1 MKGSTYRA
9 LEIPVGKQMS
19 SSEPAPPSSKP
30 WPWLTA
36 IVFFVLCLLFFG
48 RDLNFSAYAHP
59 DESSKIDQ
67 IVHTHYNFNHPL
79 LMLNSAR
86 LVADVSG
93 KSSDFEA
100 VKLIGRS
107 VSVVYASL
115 AVSILALVMGR
126 LYGSVA
132 AIATGLFVMTNP
144 RLFEYA
150 HYFKEEPTLLVGIS
164 LSLLSMVIYSE
175 KSTVWTAGL
184 LGAATALAFAG
195 KYAGIIILPF
205 SIYMVFAFSK
215 NRPRDLGILLAGF
228 LIVFVL
234 VNLPAFQS
242 LTKAFG
248 RLDREVEHLR
258 VGKEVARKIPHG
270 IYTDRYWHSATPVLL
285 GLLAL
290 YAWSLFKRGFKI
302 KPIEWVLTL
311 VPTVYFAILSFIPM
325 TLDRYFLPCGVLLAC
340 LSAAG
345 LTGVLQFKHGKW
357 IALALIVLSVGWQVP
372 RLYDANEG
380 FSHDHLGELVQF
392 MNANLP
398 ADSVILVGKGLRAIP
413 LGPFKISNHQI
424 SHTDTLD
431 SLRKEGITHLIV
443 SPRNNKYYMNRN
455 SNLTRNSDEE
465 FKGLKS
471 LYETLFIQGQLL
483 REWKAG
489 STTYPA
495 REIRLYSI
503 KQVENAPESR
513 DPNQRNK

>member
-1 MKGSTYRA
+1 
-9 LEIPVGKQMS
+9 MS
-19 SSEPAPPSSKP
+19 MPELAPPSFKP

-59 DESSKIDQ
+59 DERYKINQ
-67 IVHTHYNFNHPL
+67 IVNAHYNFHHPL
-79 LMLNSAR
+79 LMLDSAR
-86 LVADVSG
+86 LIATVSG

-115 AVSILALVMGR
+115 AVSILVLVMGR
-126 LYGSVA
+126 LYGSIA

-144 RLFEYA
+144 RLFEFA
-150 HYFKEEPTLLVGIS
+150 HYFKEEPTLLAGIS
-164 LSLLSMVIYSE
+164 LSLLAMVIYSE

-184 LGAATALAFAG
+184 LGAATALAFSG

-205 SIYMVFAFSK
+205 SIYMVFALSK
-215 NRPRDLGILLAGF
+215 NRPRDFGVLLAGF

-234 VNLPAFQS
+234 VNFPAFQS
-242 LTKAFG
+242 LPKVFG
-248 RLDREVEHLR
+248 SLDREVKHLS
-258 VGKEVARKIPHG
+258 VSTGGVARKIPHG
-270 IYTDRYWHSATPVLL
+270 IYTDRYWQSSTPVLL

-302 KPIEWVLTL
+302 KPIEWTLTL
-311 VPTVYFAILSFIPM
+311 VPMVYFAILSFIPAASS
-325 TLDRYFLPCGVLLAC
+325 RYFLPCGVLLAC

-380 FSHDHLGELVQF
+380 FSRDHLGELVQF
-392 MNANLP
+392 TNINLP
-398 ADSVILVGKGLRAIP
+398 ADSVILVGKGLPHPP
-413 LGPFKISNHQI
+413 LGPFQISNHQI

-431 SLRKEGITHLIV
+431 SLRKKGITHLIV
-443 SPRNNKYYMNRN
+443 IPRNYKEYVNRD
-455 SNLTRNSDEE
+455 SNRTQKSDVE

-483 REWKAG
+483 REWKAE
-489 STTYPA
+489 SNCYPA
-495 REIRLYSI
+495 RAMRLYSI
-503 KQVENAPESR
+503 QQVKNTPESQDPGHR
-513 DPNQRNK
+513 DK